1 MANIDAIKILG
12 SILSSGALSRGS
24 GSDIL
29 GSVIGAISGRGGSQ
43 GAGGLGGLIGGMLGG
58 GGRSRGASGG
68 MGDIFSGSPAGA
80 GQASGGLGDLLG
92 GLLGGG
98 RSGGTGLG
106 ALLESAMSQFGGSRG
121 GARLHDIDSR
131 EHLPLGVEYQQA
143 TDQATLIIRAMINAA
158 KADGRID
165 REEQQ
170 KILGKLGDVTQDE
183 LDFVQR
189 EMGQP
194 LDIDGFV
201 RSVPSGMEQQIYAVS
216 LMAID
221 LDSNAEAQY
230 LHSLAQRMELTPA
243 VCNALHEQLGAPSLY
258 RQ

>member
-1 MANIDAIKILG
+1 MDAIKILG

-29 GSVIGAISGRGGSQ
+29 GSVIGAITGSGEAQGS
-43 GAGGLGGLIGGMLGG
+43 GGLGSVIGEMLGG
-58 GGRSRGASGG
+58 RGNTRGAPRDTGG
-68 MGDIFSGSPAGA
+68 TFGRPTAAGR
-80 GQASGGLGDLLG
+80 ASGGLGDLLG

-98 RSGGTGLG
+98 RSGGDSLG
-106 ALLESAMSQFGGSRG
+106 ALLESAMAQFGGNQRG
-121 GARLHDIDSR
+121 VQLQDFDSSD
-131 EHLPLGVEYQQA
+131 HLPRGVGYQQA

-165 REEQQ
+165 REEQR
-170 KILGKLGDVTQDE
+170 KILAKLGDVTQDE
-183 LDFVQR
+183 LDFIEQ
-189 EMGQP
+189 EMAQP

-201 RSVPSGMEQQIYAVS
+201 RAVPADMEQQIYAVS

-230 LHSLAQRMELTPA
+230 LHRLAQRMGLTPET
-243 VCNALHEQLGAPSLY
+243 CNALHEQLGAPSLY